1 MGTLNRSND
10 EANGGGA
17 DTSSCSWESIRSR
30 LKLMFS
36 PIRRWETVRKDDG
49 DAETHFEVFPE
60 SFRMCFTVY
69 FICFFLLA
77 TLITTQFGAIDLDDN
92 PIVNRFGYL
101 NLSVMFS
108 DPPFTYFAFTLWF
121 PAQIMLLS
129 FEVF

>member
-1 MGTLNRSND
+1 
-10 EANGGGA
+10 
-17 DTSSCSWESIRSR
+17 
-30 LKLMFS
+30 MFS

-92 PIVNRFGYL
+92 PVVNRFGYL

-129 FEVF
+129 FEVFMVYCSFIATLQEIESETMHRKKPRKRG